1 MKNYYIV
8 LPITPTN
15 IVGVYGF
22 INTNK
27 DSLVNIGGNNKT
39 LEIIADPSNPLEA
52 SYRFE
57 LSEEVYLT
65 FEAQLLALDADIS
78 DSAEEYLAKYA
89 TPVVNPFI

>member
-27 DSLVNIGGNNKT
+27 SNLVNIGGNNET
-39 LEIIADPSNPLEA
+39 LEIIPNPSKPLEA

-57 LSEEVYLT
+57 LAEDIYLT
-65 FEAQLLALDADIS
+65 IETELISLNADVS
-78 DSAEEYLAKYA
+78 DSAESYLKKYPIED
-89 TPVVNPFI
+89 TKICN

>member
-27 DSLVNIGGNNKT
+27 SNLVNIGGNNET
-39 LEIIADPSNPLEA
+39 LEIISNPSKPLEA

-57 LSEEVYLT
+57 LSEEAFLN
-65 FEAQLLALDADIS
+65 FEEDLINLKADIS
-78 DSAEEYLAKYA
+78 DSAEAYLAKYHLDE
-89 TPVVNPFI
+89 TNPFI

>member
-22 INTNK
+22 IQTNK
-27 DSLVNIGGNNKT
+27 DSLCNIGGNCET
-39 LEIIADPSNPLEA
+39 LEIIANPNNPLEA

-57 LSEEVYLT
+57 LSEESYLN
-65 FEAQLLALDADIS
+65 FETQLLALDADIS
-78 DSAEEYLAKYA
+78 ESAAEYLAKYA
-89 TPVVNPFI
+89 PPVFNPFI